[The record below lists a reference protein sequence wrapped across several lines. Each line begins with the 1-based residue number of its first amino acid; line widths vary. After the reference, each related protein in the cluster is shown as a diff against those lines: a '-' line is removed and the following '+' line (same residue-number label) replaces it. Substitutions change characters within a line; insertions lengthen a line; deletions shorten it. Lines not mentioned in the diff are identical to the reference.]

1 LLRPMKLSKVLPDM
15 EKLSPADKVKKL
27 KEMLRNCTLCP
38 RKCLVDR
45 TAGETGFCGL
55 SADVVMDCA
64 IVHHGEEP
72 PLSGTRG
79 AGTIFLSSCNLR
91 CIYCQNYQ
99 ISHDIRGEHM
109 DSEALARVMLSLQE
123 KRCHNVEPVTP
134 THQTP
139 QIMEALLMA
148 REKGLNL
155 PFVYNCGGYE
165 DPEVVKLLDGMVDIY
180 LPDFKYGIEE
190 DGRFFSEA
198 KDYPAYALDSLREMV
213 RQVGDDLEME
223 GGVAR
228 KGVLIRH
235 LVLPGKIENSLEVL
249 RLIKEN
255 ISTRVALSIMAQYSP
270 MPAVARHPLLG
281 RRITKKEYERVIDF
295 ACDLGFE
302 NIFSQEVSD
311 RHLSPDFARDEPFD
325 W

>member
-1 LLRPMKLSKVLPDM
+1 M
-15 EKLSPADKVKKL
+15 EVAQSAGNVAKL
-27 KEMLRNCTLCP
+27 KAMLKRCALCP

-45 TAGETGFCGL
+45 TEGEKGFCCLG
-55 SADVVMDCA
+55 ADVVMDCA

-79 AGTIFLSSCNLR
+79 AGTIFFSSCNLR

-99 ISHDIRGEHM
+99 ISHDVRGRHM
-109 DSEALARVMLSLQE
+109 DGEALARVMLSLQE

-134 THQTP
+134 THQAP

-148 REKGLNL
+148 RGKGFEL

-165 DPEVVKLLDGMVDIY
+165 DPEVIKLLDGMVDIY

-190 DGRFFSEA
+190 DGRLFSEA
-198 KDYPAYALDSLREMV
+198 KDYPAYALASLKEMV
-213 RQVGDDLEME
+213 RQVGDELEME

-255 ISTRVALSIMAQYSP
+255 TSTRVALSVMAQYSP

-281 RRITKKEYERVIDF
+281 RRITRKEYERVINY

-311 RHLSPDFARDEPFD
+311 RHLLPDFAKDEPFE